1 MTYLGKLLFQT
12 PLQKA
17 QKYKNEGNA
26 YFKVERYDDAIARYN
41 KAIDICPKENI
52 EDLATFYQNRAAA
65 YEQLVIKLMLT
76 K

>member
-1 MTYLGKLLFQT
+1 MQIFQT

-26 YFKVERYDDAIARYN
+26 QFKMGKYDEAIVLYN
-41 KAIDICPKENI
+41 KAIDTCPKENT

-65 YEQLVIKLMLT
+65 YEHLVI
-76 K
+76 